1 MKTFEELKCWQLAKE
16 LRKRTRVVVKSLPPD
31 ERYRLGDQVIRCAR
45 SVTNNIAEGYGRFH
59 YLENARFCRISRGSL
74 YELLDHM
81 IIAEEEEYINEQ
93 KLQELKVEINNCIT
107 VLNGYIKYLVA
118 SKVK

>member
-16 LRKRTRVVVKSLPPD
+16 LRKKVRLVVKSLPPD

-59 YLENARFCRISRGSL
+59 YLENAKFCRNSRGSL

-81 IIAEEEEYINEQ
+81 IIAEEEQYITEKQ
-93 KLQELKVEINNCIT
+93 LTEFKIEINNCAT

-118 SKVK
+118 NKVK